1 MKKDGSNVGFEKWED
16 IRVLVNDQVKL
27 FIQKSASKKREGK
40 KYTDFLNLIFPPI
53 TELWNSKELMFD
65 VEIEAFIARFKTSFS
80 KDNIKVINP
89 FAN

>member
-40 KYTDFLNLIFPPI
+40 IYRFLKFNISPYHR
-53 TELWNSKELMFD
+53 TME
-65 VEIEAFIARFKTSFS
+65 FKR
-80 KDNIKVINP
+80 INV
-89 FAN
+89 